1 MYNLS
6 GNFQEGISYSQA
18 ESIQNRITDNTG
30 KPLQV
35 IGSYSVEV
43 HYGNQEYRDLELTV
57 VSGNGPCLLGR
68 DWLQHIRLD
77 WPVVSAVTQERN
89 NCTLRDVLTKYS
101 EVFVDE
107 LGTMRH
113 FQAKLT
119 VAKDAK
125 PKFHR
130 ARPVPYTLKS
140 KVEEELDALKEMTLL
155 KRLVT
160 AIGQL
165 SSSRYLKRKVVSGFA
180 ATTRL
185 Q

>member
-1 MYNLS
+1 M
-6 GNFQEGISYSQA
+6 
-18 ESIQNRITDNTG
+18 
-30 KPLQV
+30 
-35 IGSYSVEV
+35 
-43 HYGNQEYRDLELTV
+43 
-57 VSGNGPCLLGR
+57 SGNGPCLLGR
-68 DWLQHIRLD
+68 DWFQHIHID
-77 WPVVSAVTQERN
+77 WPVVTAVAQDHN

-107 LGTMRH
+107 LGTMWH
-113 FQAKLT
+113 FQAKVT

-125 PKFHR
+125 LKFHR

-155 KRLVT
+155 KILLT

-165 SSSRYLKRKVVSGFA
+165 SSSRYLKRTVVSGFV